1 MNTSREGGARDAA
14 MRDSEETF
22 SIADLARE
30 FDITTRAI
38 RFYEDEGLLSPRR
51 RGQTR
56 IYGPRDR
63 TRLKLILRGKR
74 LGFSLLEIAEMVTM
88 YDAQPGEAGQL
99 ELFLKRIA
107 ERRAVLEQQRED
119 IKVTLAELDAS
130 EAAAKKRLKELK
142 SGR

>member
-1 MNTSREGGARDAA
+1 MSPPREAEGG
-14 MRDSEETF
+14 ETW

-30 FDITTRAI
+30 FDVTTRPI
-38 RFYEDEGLLSPRR
+38 RFYEDEGLLAPRR

-56 IYGPRDR
+56 VYGPRDR

-74 LGFSLLEIAEMVTM
+74 LGFSLQEIAEMVGM
-88 YDAQPGEAGQL
+88 YDAPPGEVGQL

-119 IKVTLAELDAS
+119 IRVTLAELEAS
-130 EAAAKKRLKELK
+130 EAAARKRLKELK
-142 SGR
+142 GGR

>member
-1 MNTSREGGARDAA
+1 MTPAREAGRDAD
-14 MRDSEETF
+14 RESGETW

-30 FDITTRAI
+30 FDVTTRTI
-38 RFYEDEGLLSPRR
+38 RFYEDEGLLAPRR
-51 RGQTR
+51 QGQTR

-74 LGFSLLEIAEMVTM
+74 LGFSLQDIAEMVGM
-88 YDAQPGEAGQL
+88 YDAPPGETGQL

-119 IKVTLAELDAS
+119 IKVTLAELEAS
-130 EAAAKKRLKELK
+130 EAAARRRLKELK
-142 SGR
+142 VGR